1 MAENLDAGFAKSSGK
16 EDKYTGS
23 ALKNFFLNKLYA
35 DSFSGKKRGGGG
47 GDASGGIAGYVA
59 RTPEEYDQVTKIHNT
74 NVMDPQHRR
83 IQEHLDNET
92 ERGEIRDSGR
102 SQRDAQRTQLHV
114 ESTARLL
121 REGTQN
127 GGLSSVNFNHNT
139 GSHNIT
145 FQPGYGAGAQGTS
158 QQQDT
163 VTPEAKANT
172 ESRTTRGTDRAARV
186 APAAGSNKP
195 TPARIDK
202 QTAAAVSYIDPGA
215 STPKQD
221 RQNSAAFSY
230 AKPFKP

>member
-1 MAENLDAGFAKSSGK
+1 MCKRPYTLVIAENLDAGFAKSSGK

-127 GGLSSVNFNHNT
+127 GGLSS
-139 GSHNIT
+139 
-145 FQPGYGAGAQGTS
+145 
-158 QQQDT
+158 
-163 VTPEAKANT
+163 
-172 ESRTTRGTDRAARV
+172 
-186 APAAGSNKP
+186 
-195 TPARIDK
+195 
-202 QTAAAVSYIDPGA
+202 YIDPGA